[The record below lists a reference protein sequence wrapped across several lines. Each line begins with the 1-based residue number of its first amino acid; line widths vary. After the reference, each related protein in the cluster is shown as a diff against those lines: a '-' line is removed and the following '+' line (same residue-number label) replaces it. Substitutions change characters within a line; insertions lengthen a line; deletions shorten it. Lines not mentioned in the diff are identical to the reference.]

1 MKLPFIL
8 LLSLAP
14 LFLFCQKQESAIEQ
28 ALFDLPGVS
37 FKKISAPG
45 DPYLRYDLSI
55 KQPVD
60 HWHPEKGYFYQ
71 RVILNHRGFQ
81 NPTVMETQGYAVRTA
96 DRNEIDKILNANN
109 LNIEHR
115 FFAGSVP
122 DSLDWQY
129 LNEEQATADL
139 HAINQLFRTIY
150 KGKWISTGIS
160 KGGSTTLYYKYF
172 FPSDV
177 DLAIPYVAP
186 LDNSLEDQRIYAFF
200 DTMGSPQCRNKIHQF
215 QEFLLK
221 HEKEAIEKLTWYSKG
236 AGLHYDYT
244 GSVGKSFEYAVLE
257 YPFSF
262 WQYYNNSCDSIPTNN
277 SVDDYLDQ
285 LLKIANISSFA
296 DEGIRPYESHYY
308 QASTQT
314 GYYGYNIAPFKKY
327 LHYFTENPSASFP
340 PKTAAL
346 KPFDGSLNQKVQ
358 DWLAEKGNNIIYIYG
373 GADTWT
379 IAGITLSGKVN
390 SKKYVLP
397 GANHA
402 TARIKNMDPQMKQ
415 SFADEVKKMTGLIAK
430 AEVLK

>member
-1 MKLPFIL
+1 MKLAIC
-8 LLSLAP
+8 
-14 LFLFCQKQESAIEQ
+14 FLICLCPALVFSQNDESAIEQ
-28 ALFDLPGVS
+28 ALFNLSDVS
-37 FKKISAPG
+37 FKKISNPG
-45 DPYLRYDLSI
+45 DPYLRYDLSV

-96 DRNEIDKILNANN
+96 DRNEIDKVLGANN

-115 FFAGSVP
+115 FFGRSVP
-122 DSLDWQY
+122 DPLQWEY

-139 HAINQLFRTIY
+139 HAINQIFRNIY

-160 KGGSTTLYYKYF
+160 KGGSTTIYYRYF
-172 FPSDV
+172 FPADV
-177 DLAIPYVAP
+177 DLSIPYVAP
-186 LDNSLEDQRIYAFF
+186 LDNSLEDLRIYTFF
-200 DTMGSPQCRNKIHQF
+200 DTMGSPECRNKIRQV
-215 QEFLLK
+215 QLFLLQ
-221 HEKEAIEKLTWYSKG
+221 HEKEVIEKLTWYSKG
-236 AGLHYDYT
+236 AGLHYEYT

-262 WQYYNNSCDSIPTNN
+262 WQYYNNRCDSIPTNN
-277 SVDDYLDQ
+277 SLDDYLGY
-285 LLKIANISSFA
+285 LLKVSDISAFA
-296 DEGIRPYESHYY
+296 DEGIKPYEPHYY

-340 PKTAAL
+340 PKSVSI
-346 KPFDGSLNQKVQ
+346 KSFDGSLNQKVQ
-358 DWLAEKGNNIIYIYG
+358 DWLAQSGNNIIYIYG

-379 IAGITLSGKVN
+379 TAGIIVSGKVN

-402 TARIKNMDPQMKQ
+402 TARIKNMDIVMKQ
-415 SFADEVKKMTGLIAK
+415 AFVDDVRKMTGINAK
-430 AEVLK
+430 PEVIK

>member
-1 MKLPFIL
+1 MKWYTCILILILPVMVH
-8 LLSLAP
+8 AQP
-14 LFLFCQKQESAIEQ
+14 GAAAIEQ

-37 FKKISAPG
+37 FKKISNPG

-60 HWHPEKGYFYQ
+60 HWHPEKGFFYQ

-81 NPTVMETQGYAVRTA
+81 NPTVMETQGYQVRTA
-96 DRNEIDKILNANN
+96 DRNEIDKILTANN

-115 FFAGSVP
+115 FFAGSTP
-122 DSLDWQY
+122 DPVQWEY

-160 KGGSTTLYYKYF
+160 KGGSTTIYYKYF
-172 FPSDV
+172 YPDDV

-186 LDNSLEDQRIYAFF
+186 MDDSQEDQRIYAFF
-200 DTMGSPQCRNKIHQF
+200 DTIGTPDCRKKITQL
-215 QEFLLK
+215 QLYLLK
-221 HEKEAIEKLTWYSKG
+221 HENEAIEKLKWYSKG

-244 GSVGKSFEYAVLE
+244 GNIGKSFELAVLE

-262 WQYYNNSCDSIPTNN
+262 WQYYNNSCDSIPVNN
-277 SVDDYLDQ
+277 SLDTYLDE
-285 LLKIANISSFA
+285 LLKVSNISNFA
-296 DEGIRPYESHYY
+296 DEGLKPYESHYY

-314 GYYGYNIAPFKKY
+314 GYYGYNIAPFKRYIK
-327 LHYFTENPSASFP
+327 YFTENPSASFP
-340 PKTAAL
+340 PKSATL
-346 KPFDGSLNQKVQ
+346 KPFDAGLNLKVLK
-358 DWLAEKGNNIIYIYG
+358 WLEEKGNNILYIYG

-379 IAGITLSGKVN
+379 SAGIIVSNKVN
-390 SKKYVLP
+390 AKKYVIP

-402 TARIKNMDPQMKQ
+402 TARVKNMDPDMQRAFFEDIQ
-415 SFADEVKKMTGLIAK
+415 RMTGIEAK
-430 AEVLK
+430 MPKP